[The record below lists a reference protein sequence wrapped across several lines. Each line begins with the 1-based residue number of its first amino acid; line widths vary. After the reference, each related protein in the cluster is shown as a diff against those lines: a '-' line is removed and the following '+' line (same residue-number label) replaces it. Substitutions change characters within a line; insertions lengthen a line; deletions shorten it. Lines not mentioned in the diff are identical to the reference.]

1 MKFTAL
7 KLIRDKSF
15 KSVSLKVLLC
25 LIFDKENLIHS
36 LTLY

>member
-15 KSVSLKVLLC
+15 KSVSLLLC
-25 LIFDKENLIHS
+25 LIFHKENLIHS